1 MNSTLSQLVLTQ
13 PMAVA
18 RGLMRALRVIACALA
33 LRAAA
38 LSRPSVRD
46 AMPKLAAGDGCG
58 PNRIFEWKGLNTRYY
73 ALNEDGDGP
82 SVILVHGLFVNADH
96 WRRNA
101 PALAAAG
108 CRVFA
113 VDLLG
118 NGYSDKPYPEDP
130 AAVAVSGENSRFPD
144 GASSTVVAD
153 LGTAGGGARPGID
166 VEQRH
171 PRAGS
176 PYNFFTWAD
185 QLTDFAEAVA
195 KPPSGSCA
203 LVCNSIGCISG
214 LVAARDRPDLF
225 EGVLLVAPNFREL
238 HVAESPAFL
247 QPAVSWVQAQLRAKG
262 QGLFDALAK
271 PDTVK
276 SILKEP
282 YADEK
287 AVTDDLVDCLLTPL
301 LTEGS
306 ADVVF
311 DTLSYSAGPLPEQ
324 LLQDDALA
332 AAKIWACVGDR
343 DPWTPIKRVA
353 ALEKYA
359 PVKRVDVLRGAGHCP
374 HDENPALVNPL
385 ILEFLGLATP
395 EAEPA
400 AASDG
405 KKTGVGTPL
414 FDKKVRA

>member
-1 MNSTLSQLVLTQ
+1 
-13 PMAVA
+13 MAVA
-18 RGLMRALRVIACALA
+18 RGLMRALRVAVCALL

-58 PNRIFEWKGLNTRYY
+58 PNRIYEWKGLNTRYY

-113 VDLLG
+113 
-118 NGYSDKPYPEDP
+118 
-130 AAVAVSGENSRFPD
+130 NSRFPA

-185 QLTDFAEAVA
+185 QLTDFAEAVV
-195 KPPSGSCA
+195 KPQSGSCA

-225 EGVLLVAPNFREL
+225 GSCLLVAPNFREL

-311 DTLSYSAGPLPEQ
+311 DTLSSALSYSAGPLPEQ

-400 AASDG
+400 AAASDG

>member
-1 MNSTLSQLVLTQ
+1 
-13 PMAVA
+13 
-18 RGLMRALRVIACALA
+18 
-33 LRAAA
+33 
-38 LSRPSVRD
+38 
-46 AMPKLAAGDGCG
+46 MPKLAAGDGCG
-58 PNRIFEWKGLNTRYY
+58 PNRIYEWKGLNTRYY

-130 AAVAVSGENSRFPD
+130 AA
-144 GASSTVVAD
+144 
-153 LGTAGGGARPGID
+153 
-166 VEQRH
+166 RH

-185 QLTDFAEAVA
+185 QLTDFAEAVV
-195 KPPSGSCA
+195 KPQSGSCA

-225 EGVLLVAPNFREL
+225 GSCLLVAPNFREL

-311 DTLSYSAGPLPEQ
+311 DTLSSAAGPLPEQ

-385 ILEFLGLATP
+385 ILEFLGLETP
-395 EAEPA
+395 EAEPAA